1 MTDDAT
7 DGAGPLSRPS
17 ATLSPKGARDQRR
30 GARAERTHFSPDTF
44 TLSQ

>member
-7 DGAGPLSRPS
+7 DGADPSPDLRPP
-17 ATLSPKGARDQRR
+17 SPKGEDQRR